1 MVTIETKI
9 VEIRKVNKYYSG
21 NHVVK
26 DLDLCVNE
34 GEFLTML
41 GPSGC
46 GKTTTLRMIAG
57 FEEPSGGEI
66 LVEGESIQNR
76 EPYERNVNTVFQ
88 SYALFPHMTVAANI
102 GFGLKMK
109 GVNKRRIRER
119 VEEML
124 SLVQLVGYEKRMPA
138 QLSGGQKQRVAI
150 ARALINNPRV
160 LLLDEPLGA
169 LDMKLR
175 KQMQVELK
183 RLQKKLGITFIYVTH
198 DQEEAMTMSDR
209 IAIMNGGVLE
219 QLGRPDEIYEHPRSR
234 FVADFIGESN
244 ILEAYVT
251 NAGNDMLQLTMECGN
266 GIGKGADFFD
276 GELVYISIRPEKV
289 QLSDA
294 AMPGFSMPGVV
305 REYMYMG
312 QILKALV
319 ELPNGQEFKANRL
332 AGQYLPPIGSSVYVY
347 WNEKDAVVMHAKE
360 TGIYQ
365 DIENVDLGALA

>member
-1 MVTIETKI
+1 VVTIETKI

>member
-1 MVTIETKI
+1 MATSENHI
-9 VEIRKVNKYYSG
+9 VEIKKVNMLYG
-21 NHVVK
+21 ENHVVK
-26 DLDLCVNE
+26 DLDLCVKE

-46 GKTTTLRMIAG
+46 GKTTTLRLIAG
-57 FEEPSGGEI
+57 FVEPSGGEI
-66 LVEGESIQNR
+66 FVEGESVQNR
-76 EPYERNVNTVFQ
+76 EPYERHVNTVFQ
-88 SYALFPHMTVAANI
+88 SYALFPHMTVAGNI

-109 GVNKRRIRER
+109 GVNKKEIAQR

-124 SLVQLVGYEKRMPA
+124 ALVQLSGYEKRMPA

-198 DQEEAMTMSDR
+198 DQEEAMMMSDR
-209 IAIMNGGVLE
+209 IAIMNNGSLE
-219 QLGRPDEIYEHPRSR
+219 QLGTPEDIYEHPQSR

-251 NAGNDMLQLTMECGN
+251 NTGGGTLKLTMDC
-266 GIGKGADFFD
+266 GIGIGQGTNFFD
-276 GELVYISIRPEKV
+276 GELVYVSIRPEKA
-289 QLSDA
+289 QLTETRIQ
-294 AMPGFSMPGVV
+294 GFSMPGVV
-305 REYMYMG
+305 KEYTYMG
-312 QILKALV
+312 QIIKAVV
-319 ELPNGQEFKANRL
+319 EFENGTEFKVNRL
-332 AGQYLPPIGSSVYVY
+332 AGQYLPSIGSPVHVS
-347 WNEKDAVVMHAKE
+347 WNADDAVVMHATE
-360 TGIYQ
+360 TGMYQ
-365 DIENVDLGALA
+365 ELGSADFGGRV